1 MNQVDA
7 RSSINTKKQP
17 DLVGYRMSKEKEEF
31 PILERKV
38 DDLESEEVPESWRSD
53 RAG

>member
-17 DLVGYRMSKEKEEF
+17 DLVGYRRSKERQEI
-31 PILERKV
+31 PILEGKV
-38 DDLESEEVPESWRSD
+38 DEFESEEVPESWRSD